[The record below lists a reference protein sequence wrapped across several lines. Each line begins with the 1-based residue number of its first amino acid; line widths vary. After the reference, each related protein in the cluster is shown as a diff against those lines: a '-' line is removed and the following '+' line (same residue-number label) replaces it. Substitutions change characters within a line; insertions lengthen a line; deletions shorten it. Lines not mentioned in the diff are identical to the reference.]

1 MTEKKMIVDSDRV
14 EVHLVWMYARALR
27 RKEPKEVNPICL
39 MSHAFSLKMEFSA
52 YLT

>member
-1 MTEKKMIVDSDRV
+1 LTEKKMIVDSSRT
-14 EVHLVWMYARALR
+14 ELRFIWYGCMPGR